1 MKIYNSAID
10 LIGNTPLVELGN
22 IEREFSLS
30 SKIFAKVEYFNPCGS
45 VKDRASLYM
54 INEAEKKNLLKKGAT
69 IIEPTSGNTGI
80 GVSMIGALRGYSVI
94 IVMPDN
100 MSKERISSIEAYGAR
115 VELTPASLGMSG
127 AIDRA
132 KELRSQIEGSIIL
145 SQFDNPDNAL
155 AHYETT
161 GPEIYDS
168 LEGEIDYFVC
178 AFGTGGT
185 ISGVA
190 KYLKEKNP
198 NIKVVGV
205 EPLSSPFI
213 SRGVSGK
220 HKIQGIG
227 AGFKPEILDLDLIDE
242 VICVS
247 DDDAYK
253 FGAMLS
259 KKEGL
264 CVGISSGSAL
274 CASIEIAKKHKGARI
289 VTLFADSGL
298 RYLSVDG
305 YLKEGEK

>member
-1 MKIYNSAID
+1 MKIYKSATE
-10 LIGNTPLVELGN
+10 LIGNTPLVELCK
-22 IEREFSLS
+22 IEEEYALS
-30 SKIFAKVEYFNPCGS
+30 SKLFAKVEYFNPCGS
-45 VKDRASLYM
+45 VKDRAGLYM
-54 INEAEKKNLLKKGAT
+54 INEAEKKGLLNKGST

-80 GVSMIGALRGYSVI
+80 AVGMIGALRGYNVI

-100 MSKERISSIEAYGAR
+100 MSRERILSIESYGAK

-127 AIDRA
+127 AIEKA
-132 KELRSQIEGSIIL
+132 KMLKEEIENSIIL

-161 GPEIYDS
+161 GPEIYDA
-168 LEGEIDYFVC
+168 LDGEIDYFVC

-198 NIKVVGV
+198 DIKIVGV
-205 EPLSSPFI
+205 EPLSSPFVTQ
-213 SRGVSGK
+213 GVSGK

-247 DDDAYK
+247 DEDAYK
-253 FGAMLS
+253 YGALLA

-274 CASIEIAKKHKGARI
+274 FASIELAKKHENKHI

-305 YLKEGEK
+305 YFKGE

>member
-1 MKIYNSAID
+1 MKIYKSATD
-10 LIGNTPLVELGN
+10 LIGQTPLIELCQ
-22 IEREFSLS
+22 IEKEYALS
-30 SKIFAKVEYFNPCGS
+30 SKLFAKVEYFNPCGS
-45 VKDRASLYM
+45 VKDRAGLYM
-54 INEAEKKNLLKKGAT
+54 INEAEKKGLLKKGST

-80 GVSMIGALRGYSVI
+80 ALSMIGALRGYSVI

-100 MSKERISSIEAYGAR
+100 MSRERILSIEAYGAV
-115 VELTPASLGMSG
+115 VELTPAIKGMSG
-127 AIDRA
+127 AIEKARA
-132 KELRSQIEGSIIL
+132 LNSEIENSIIL
-145 SQFDNPDNAL
+145 SQFENFDNSL

-161 GPEIYDS
+161 GPEIYES

-190 KYLKEKNP
+190 RYLKEKNP
-198 NIKVVGV
+198 NIKIVGV

-213 SRGVSGK
+213 STGVSGA

-242 VICVS
+242 IACVS
-247 DDDAYK
+247 DEDAYAY
-253 FGAMLS
+253 GALLA

-274 CASIEIAKKHKGARI
+274 CASIELAKKHKGKRI

-305 YLKEGEK
+305 YFN

>member
-22 IEREFSLS
+22 IEGEFSLS
-30 SKIFAKVEYFNPCGS
+30 SKLYAKVEYFNPCGS

-54 INEAEKKNLLKKGAT
+54 INEAEKKGLLKKGAT

-80 GVSMIGALRGYSVI
+80 GVSMIGALRGYTVI

-100 MSKERISSIEAYGAR
+100 MSRERILSIEAYGAR
-115 VELTPASLGMSG
+115 VELTPAELGMSG
-127 AIDRA
+127 AIEKA
-132 KELRSQIEGSIIL
+132 RSLNSEMENSFIL
-145 SQFDNPDNAL
+145 SQFDNFDNAL

-161 GPEIYDS
+161 GPEIYDA

-198 NIKVVGV
+198 GIKIVGV

-213 SRGVSGK
+213 SSGKVGK

-247 DDDAYK
+247 DEDAYSC
-253 FGAMLS
+253 GALLC

-264 CVGISSGSAL
+264 CVGISSGAAL
-274 CASIEIAKKHKGARI
+274 CASIEIAKRYKDARV

-305 YLKEGEK
+305 YFKGE

>member
-10 LIGNTPLVELGN
+10 LIGKTPLIELGQ

-54 INEAEKKNLLKKGAT
+54 INEAEKKGLLKKGAT

-80 GVSMIGALRGYSVI
+80 GVSMIGALRGYSTI

-100 MSKERISSIEAYGAR
+100 MSRERILSIEAYGAR
-115 VELTPASLGMSG
+115 VELTLAELGMSG
-127 AIDRA
+127 AIERA
-132 KELRSQIEGSIIL
+132 RVLNSEIENSFIL
-145 SQFDNPDNAL
+145 SQFDNFDNSL

-161 GPEIYDS
+161 GPEIYDA
-168 LEGEIDYFVC
+168 LDGDLDYFVC

-185 ISGVA
+185 ISGVSR
-190 KYLKEKNP
+190 YLKEKNP
-198 NIKVVGV
+198 NIKIIGV

-213 SRGVSGK
+213 SRGVGGK

-242 VICVS
+242 IACVS
-247 DDDAYK
+247 DEDAYK
-253 FGAMLS
+253 YGALLCQR
-259 KKEGL
+259 EGL
-264 CVGISSGSAL
+264 CVGISSGAAL
-274 CASIEIAKKHKGARI
+274 CASIELAKKHKDKRI
-289 VTLFADSGL
+289 ATLFADSGL
-298 RYLSVDG
+298 RYLSVENYFKGD
-305 YLKEGEK
+305 KI

>member
-22 IEREFSLS
+22 IEREFSLT

-45 VKDRASLYM
+45 VKDRASLCM
-54 INEAEKKNLLKKGAT
+54 INEAEKKGLLKKGAT

-80 GVSMIGALRGYSVI
+80 GMAMIGALRGYSVI

-100 MSKERISSIEAYGAR
+100 MSRERILSIEAYGAR

-127 AIDRA
+127 AIEKA
-132 KELRSQIEGSIIL
+132 KELSLQIEGSYIP
-145 SQFDNPDNAL
+145 SQFDNFDNSL

-161 GPEIYDS
+161 GPEIYSS
-168 LEGEIDYFVC
+168 LEGKIDYFVC

-190 KYLKEKNP
+190 RYLKEKNP

-213 SRGVSGK
+213 SKGASGT

-227 AGFKPEILDLDLIDE
+227 AGFKPEILDIDLIDE
-242 VICVS
+242 IICVS
-247 DDDAYK
+247 DEDAYK
-253 FGAMLS
+253 FGAMLA

-274 CASIEIAKKHKGARI
+274 CASVEIAKRHKGASI
-289 VTLFADSGL
+289 ATLFADSGL

-305 YLKEGEK
+305 YFKGE